1 MAGKY
6 LKIRILWKSD
16 YQNFDSVMMI
26 NSGYYKSEVIHHQ
39 STLIKVIFD
48 LFLFYRFNFIAKK
61 LNKRLIQLGG
71 KELQRVGLADDQ
83 HDLGYV
89 PSLGLA
95 SCESFLPNQL
105 VSVCQLRLDQQVLM
119 CSWRVGDNT
128 TRIS

>member
-1 MAGKY
+1 
-6 LKIRILWKSD
+6 
-16 YQNFDSVMMI
+16 MMI

-71 KELQRVGLADDQ
+71 RELQRVGLADDQ

-119 CSWRVGDNT
+119 SIYRVGDNT